1 MINATKTKR
10 ISSKTSVK
18 DKNRSKIEENSKK
31 QHLRT
36 VERETRVHMHLAK
49 NQMYRSECKLHE
61 KERKKKKDR
70 RKEEE
75 DETLDGRWRGGWS
88 DINRA
93 RRKEESRGR
102 EKGGGEACVQNGGNV
117 TELT

>member
-10 ISSKTSVK
+10 ISCKTSVK

-36 VERETRVHMHLAK
+36 VERETRVYMHLAK

-61 KERKKKKDR
+61 KERKKRKIEER
-70 RKEEE
+70 RKKMRRWMEDEEE
-75 DETLDGRWRGGWS
+75 GGV
-88 DINRA
+88 I
-93 RRKEESRGR
+93 
-102 EKGGGEACVQNGGNV
+102 
-117 TELT
+117 

>member
-18 DKNRSKIEENSKK
+18 DKDRSKIEENSKK
-31 QHLRT
+31 QNLRII
-36 VERETRVHMHLAK
+36 ERETRMHMHVAK

-61 KERKKKKDR
+61 KERGKKKDR

-75 DETLDGRWRGGWS
+75 DEMLDGR
-88 DINRA
+88 
-93 RRKEESRGR
+93 
-102 EKGGGEACVQNGGNV
+102 
-117 TELT
+117 